1 MKKRLLSL
9 ALAAAMILSLL
20 PTAAFAAEGYTPD
33 ETVLD
38 GPVVEVTSE
47 DKNEPGEIL
56 DEGEREPE
64 ETPDEGETQ
73 EPGETSDPEE
83 TQEPAETLDPKETQE
98 PEETPDEGET
108 QEPEETSEP
117 EETQEPEETSDPEET
132 QEPEETPDENLPSED
147 MPSEMEELLEDEVAL
162 LSLNASDLLANEAQM
177 AATPL
182 GNLCRPLSGE
192 GVTVTAT
199 ASGEEASS
207 VRASNAID
215 GDCTSKSS
223 RWGSAVGN
231 GPHWIQVDLGTVRA
245 VSVVRIFW
253 ERRNVLAYTL
263 QGSAD
268 GQTWY
273 DLYSCT
279 SEITTVNETLTFDP
293 VAVRYLK
300 VYISSHKDTGLLG
313 DGTESTRWNTV
324 SLFEIE
330 AYRNEASMP
339 VDTQSVANAVE
350 LVIRNGKV
358 VADTTA
364 ADELA
369 GDWEFDIS
377 FAANLE
383 QVVGPDGTIYTP
395 LVNTNVELDVTVER
409 LFDGVKAFSSAD
421 SPFVMTIPG
430 EHLTNMGNAK
440 PKVIPEIM
448 EWYSSSAQK
457 GQSYTLTG
465 SSRIVAP
472 AALTD
477 VANEVKADIKDLF
490 GFDLSVVSSGAEAG
504 DIELVLDASK
514 ANEGFDDET
523 YLMEVT
529 DKVTITGAHATGV
542 YWGTR
547 TALQALKLS
556 GGKNTIPQGTARDYP
571 EFRLRGFVM
580 DVGRKPVSMD
590 MLYNI
595 VKNMAWYKLND
606 FHVHL
611 NDNLIQ
617 IENYGY
623 TNNNCTQEQ
632 YNEGNRAYAG
642 FRLESSLQEEQGANP
657 LASRDFHYTKAEFSQ
672 FITDSEKLG
681 VTIVPEIDVPAHAK
695 AITDAWP
702 SLREPK
708 NFNIHALNDHFNLS
722 GKFDECL
729 AKTEEIFND
738 YIDDGT
744 FHSGIVHFGA
754 DEYYPNS
761 TLYRKF
767 HKAMIAYLKTKNVTI
782 RTWGSLTRMSSS
794 APDVQYSKEETKGVQ
809 MNIWNTGWANPTAM
823 YNLGFDLIN
832 VTDGPSYMVPN
843 GGGGRGGYG
852 DYLNLNSIY
861 GWEPNVIGGTVF
873 PASSS
878 QILGSAYA
886 MWDDGLL
893 DMQATGLDEVDL
905 FHRFYDSL
913 PVIAVRQ
920 WGEGDKLDRTLDE
933 LQSDAAITGL
943 APQSNPYFK
952 VEPGTDGKLFE
963 YTFDTDGSDSSVNG
977 RDLTLHGAEVTGGAL
992 AIKGGSSYASTGMD
1006 RLGWGS
1012 SLTFTINVTKAPS
1025 NPYGEVIFES
1035 DRVAEDSTFPY
1046 NEYAIKALPV
1056 EGDSGKWKLGFAR
1069 ELYDYE
1075 FATEFTV
1082 GTEVQ
1087 VTITS
1092 AQHKTSMSAN
1102 GGGAVNAVG
1111 KLKPKANSNTQFMG
1125 KEGITHSS
1133 FELPVARIGS
1143 KTNAFT
1149 GTIDNI
1155 STTAPQVEKPVI
1167 PDEGTELVNLALKR
1181 PVTVS
1186 DTGATN
1192 GGVTGTAEK
1201 AVDGVVEGNETVAW
1215 VGGDMTTN
1223 RDEHGNQNNPQWLIV
1238 DLGEEVANMALKA
1251 ERITVS
1257 YGQRSFATKYDI
1269 QTSDSANGEWTSL
1282 LTDTV
1287 SRGHI
1292 WGWLQPSTY
1301 GSNGDSITS
1310 TSNIGSTGTKL
1321 KENPVLKRY
1330 VRLYVTEVNA
1340 ANGNNT
1346 NIGGNNGQCKSV
1358 AVTEFQIMAR
1368 LPITESA
1375 ENIKAYQISED
1386 EVRLSWNEG
1395 GYYQVYAKA
1404 PGGQWACISGDEVV
1418 NGSVFIHD
1426 GYVDGVTYRVLSP
1439 ASDVNSALGA
1449 VTPVDIRTYDTD
1461 PTHYGW
1467 VDCGNAQRVTLGE
1480 GGWSTWADG
1489 NAYGGGVHYA
1499 PNNNANENTTAEF
1512 VFVGNGVQVIGTQF
1526 PDGGAFSVFIDG
1538 KATGEKANGK
1548 APGSSN
1554 VANATIYS
1562 KTGLTNGFHIIKLVA
1577 DRGARVEVDAFRV
1590 LIPATSITLS
1600 ANGLAD
1606 GKLTIATGGSAV
1618 NVTATVA
1625 PANGSGVF
1633 EWTSSDEGAATVA
1646 TTEPSP
1652 GPQGKMVAT
1661 ITPVSGG
1668 TTTIV
1673 VKDKSDPTI
1682 KAEVAVTV
1690 NQSVTNVTLPDNQHS
1705 VTLYL
1710 DPAVSQNSTATLT
1723 PTVMPATATNK
1734 AVTWRSSNKAVA
1746 TVEEGIVTAVG
1757 KGEATITVTTV
1768 DGGKTADCVVTVKSN
1783 PTAIAV
1789 KDGQKAV
1796 TEAAPAVIYNNK
1808 DITGLPN
1815 TVRNRVTLTAA
1826 LTPADATETDLTWER
1841 ADVSTGLIT
1850 IEPMGN
1856 DPTRC
1861 AVTAVGIN
1869 ERDVGE
1875 KTIVVTSVS
1884 NPTVKTTFKVRVLRH
1899 LVHDVTLS
1907 VHAGAEA
1914 KPGAVLE
1921 VNINQLNLDD
1931 AGVDGLT
1938 YQWYRGADAIG
1949 GATEKTYT
1957 LTDEDIGKAISAKV
1971 TAKATETYFY
1981 EGERTSGTVMV
1992 GKNAA
1997 PAAPVLSATE
2007 VNGGVKGT
2015 ITIANAGADAVY
2027 QISRDN
2033 GQTWTDATVINGV
2046 IENLE
2051 EGDYQVRLKETDTH
2065 EAGLPAAITVK
2076 NAAKTYYAVSYT
2088 VSPADAGTVVL
2099 DKTSAEAND
2108 SVTATVKT
2116 NPGFTLKGVTVG
2128 GVEINGTEGQD
2139 GAKLYTVE
2147 TVTAD
2152 VEFVVSFEAVKL
2164 TITHNLSNGV
2174 SCDKAVGGADAHS
2187 HEVAYGA
2194 QEAITLVAAEGYRLP
2209 DRQHITVKKTQSG
2222 DAFLGYEY
2230 SPETGVITIT
2240 GGVTEDLTIEAA
2252 GVVATY
2258 QIAHALT
2265 HVKCSLTE
2273 HIVEHKAALTIGV
2286 TADEGYIL
2294 PETITVSMVGTE
2306 LTAADYT
2313 YTKAADNKT
2322 GELTFAAGKIT
2333 GALEIRI
2340 DGERIMIPLVSV
2352 SIEGTA
2358 KVGQRLSA
2366 RVNPAEAAN
2375 YVNYQWIRVDADGGE
2390 ETAED
2395 IAGATGMSRVIT
2407 EASLGKRI
2415 KVKIVPAQDS
2425 QYTGT
2430 VTSQATAV
2438 VIAADAPSIPVE
2450 LVSLDR
2456 SAVTLVPGG
2465 STQLVATVRPSNA
2478 TNQTVAWSSDNEA
2491 VATVDSAGVVTGVA
2505 KGTAAITVTTAD
2517 GNKTA
2522 VCQVTVKETGE
2533 TRTFQV
2539 TFEVQGGSAVEAQ
2552 TVVEGGKAIR
2562 PADPTRNGYT
2572 FGGWYTDAGCTAAYD
2587 FETAVTADL
2596 TLYAKWTENS
2606 SSSSGSSGS
2615 SSGSDKKPT
2624 GVTNEDGSVTTTVK
2638 DGATGTVTTTTKW
2651 PSGKVE
2657 VVETKKDG
2665 SVTKTTTEAD
2675 GKKVEKKVTAEKDVT
2690 ITVTDPQGE
2699 TVAKVKLPA
2708 VVPAP
2713 EKRFEDVPQDHWADK
2728 AIHTVAGLG
2737 LVEGIGENR
2746 YDMQTPMTRGSL
2758 ATVLCRLSNGK
2769 AVKDVSFTDVEKDEW
2784 YTEGISW
2791 AAKNGVVT
2799 GVSANT
2805 FKPKDVITREQLAV
2819 MLCRYAKVL
2828 GMDVESSAKALE
2840 SFRDSDKTGAWAVD
2854 GVAWCVEKGI
2864 LRGKGENNLD
2874 PTADVS
2880 RAEVAVMLERFVA
2893 LMR

>member
-9 ALAAAMILSLL
+9 ALATVMILSLL
-20 PTAAFAAEGYTPD
+20 PTAAFAAEGDTPD
-33 ETVLD
+33 ETVL
-38 GPVVEVTSE
+38 GRPVVEVTSE

-56 DEGEREPE
+56 DEGEREPAG
-64 ETPDEGETQ
+64 TPDEGEVQEPAETSSPEETQ
-73 EPGETSDPEE
+73 EPAQTSDPEETQEPAQTSDPEETQEPAQTSDPEE
-83 TQEPAETLDPKETQE
+83 TQEPAET
-98 PEETPDEGET
+98 
-108 QEPEETSEP
+108 SSP
-117 EETQEPEETSDPEET
+117 EETQEPG
-132 QEPEETPDENLPSED
+132 ETPDKNLPSED
-147 MPSEMEELLEDEVAL
+147 MPSEMEEELLEDEIAL
-162 LSLNASDLLANEAQM
+162 LSLKTSDLLADEAQM

-199 ASGEEASS
+199 ASGEEAAS

-253 ERRNVLAYTL
+253 ERLNVLAYTL

-293 VAVRYLK
+293 VAIRYLK

-330 AYRNEASMP
+330 VYRNEASMP
-339 VDTQSVANAVE
+339 VDAQSVANAVE
-350 LVIRNGKV
+350 LVVRDGKV

-369 GDWEFDIS
+369 GDWDFDIS

-395 LVNTNVELDVTVER
+395 LVNTRVELDVTVER
-409 LFDGVKAFSSAD
+409 KFDGAKGSTPGNA
-421 SPFVMTIPG
+421 PFVLTIPG
-430 EHLTNMGNAK
+430 EHTANMGNAK

-457 GQSYTLTG
+457 GQKYQLTA
-465 SSRIVAP
+465 SSKIVAP

-490 GFDLSVVSSGAEAG
+490 GFDLAIVSSGAAAG
-504 DIELVLDASK
+504 DIELVLDAGK
-514 ANEGFDDET
+514 ASEGFDDET

-547 TALQALKLS
+547 SVLQALKLS
-556 GGKNTIPQGTARDYP
+556 GNKTIPQGTARDYP

-617 IENYGY
+617 IERYGY
-623 TNNNCTQEQ
+623 TNNDCTQEQ
-632 YNEGNRAYAG
+632 YDEGNRAYAG
-642 FRLESSLQEEQGANP
+642 FRLESSLQEETGANP

-782 RTWGSLTRMSSS
+782 RTWGSLSRMSSN
-794 APDVQYSKEETKGVQ
+794 APDAQYSREETAGVQ
-809 MNIWNTGWANPTAM
+809 MDIWNTGWANPTAM

-852 DYLNLNSIY
+852 DYLDLSKIY
-861 GWEPNVIGGTVF
+861 DWAPNVIGGTAF

-886 MWDDGLL
+886 MWGDSLL

-905 FHRFYDSL
+905 FHRFYDTL

-933 LQSDAAITGL
+933 LQGDAKITGL

-952 VEPGTDGKLFE
+952 AEPGSDGKLFE

-977 RDLTLHGAEVTGGAL
+977 RNLTLHNAEVTGGAL
-992 AIKGGSSYASTGMD
+992 VIQGGASYASTGMD

-1012 SLTFTINVTKAPS
+1012 TLTFTINVTKAPS
-1025 NPYGEVIFES
+1025 DPYGEVIFES
-1035 DRVAEDSTFPY
+1035 DRVAEDSTFSY

-1056 EGDSGKWKLGFAR
+1056 EGDSTKWKLGFTR

-1082 GTEVQ
+1082 GTEAQ
-1087 VTITS
+1087 ITITT
-1092 AQHKTSMSAN
+1092 AQQKTTMSVN
-1102 GGGAVNAVG
+1102 GGAAVSAVG
-1111 KLKPKANSNTQFMG
+1111 KLKPKADSNTQFMG
-1125 KEGITHSS
+1125 KEGITYSS

-1155 STTAPQVEKPVI
+1155 STTSPEVEKPVI

-1186 DTGATN
+1186 DSQID
-1192 GGVTGTAEK
+1192 GTKGRPEN
-1201 AVDGVVEGNETVAW
+1201 AVDGHVKEFEDDAW
-1215 VGGDMTTN
+1215 IGGDMTTN
-1223 RDEHGNQNNPQWLIV
+1223 RVDGQQNPPQWIVV
-1238 DLGEEVANMALKA
+1238 DLGEEVAERALKA
-1251 ERITVS
+1251 EQINIA
-1257 YGQRSFATKYDI
+1257 YGRRSWATKYDI
-1269 QTSDSANGEWTSL
+1269 QTSDSPDGGWTSL
-1282 LTDTV
+1282 LEAPV
-1287 SRGHI
+1287 SRGHA
-1292 WGWLQPSTY
+1292 WGYLPDSHTFRWS
-1301 GSNGDSITS
+1301 GAACGDMITTTS
-1310 TSNIGSTGTKL
+1310 TGAKL
-1321 KENPVLKRY
+1321 ADVTLKRY

-1340 ANGNNT
+1340 ANGNDT
-1346 NIGGNNGQCKSV
+1346 NIGGYNGQCTSI
-1358 AVTEFQIMAR
+1358 AVTEIQVMAR
-1368 LPITESA
+1368 VPATESA
-1375 ENIKAYQISED
+1375 ENIKAYQISD
-1386 EVRLSWNEG
+1386 NEVRLSWDEG

-1404 PGGQWACISGDEVV
+1404 PGGQWACVSGDEVV
-1418 NGSVFIHD
+1418 DGNVFVHD
-1426 GYVDGVTYRVLSP
+1426 GYVDGTTYRVLSP
-1439 ASDVNSALGA
+1439 ASGVSSAFGA
-1449 VTPVDIRTYDTD
+1449 VTPVDVRTYDTAAD
-1461 PTHYGW
+1461 HYGW
-1467 VDCGNAQRVTLGE
+1467 VDCGNTQRVTLGE
-1480 GGWSTWADG
+1480 GGWSTWPDSG
-1489 NAYGGGVHYA
+1489 AYGGGVHYSLG
-1499 PNNNANENTTAEF
+1499 NNANANTTAEF

-1526 PDGGAFSVFIDG
+1526 TDGGAMTVYIDG
-1538 KATGEKANGK
+1538 ERMEEKLNAK
-1548 APGSSN
+1548 APGNAN
-1554 VANATIYS
+1554 VANATLYS
-1562 KTGLTNGFHIIKLVA
+1562 KTGLANGFHTVKLVA
-1577 DRGARVEVDAFRV
+1577 DLGTRVEVDAFRV
-1590 LIPATSITLS
+1590 LVPVTSITLS
-1600 ANGLAD
+1600 ATGLAD

-1633 EWTSSDEGAATVA
+1633 EWISGDTSVATVA
-1646 TTEPSP
+1646 TTEPTP
-1652 GPQGKMVAT
+1652 GPQGRMVAT
-1661 ITPVSGG
+1661 ITPVAGG
-1668 TTTIV
+1668 TATIT
-1673 VKDKSDPTI
+1673 VKDKNNSAM
-1682 KAEVAVTV
+1682 KAELALTV

-1710 DPAVSQNSTATLT
+1710 NPAVNQTDTVTLT

-1734 AVTWRSSNKAVA
+1734 AVTWSSDKESVAAVN
-1746 TVEEGIVTAVG
+1746 EGVVTAKGV
-1757 KGEATITVTTV
+1757 GEATITVTTV
-1768 DGGKTADCVVTVKSN
+1768 DGGKTTTCKVTVKSN

-1789 KDGQKAV
+1789 QDGGTDVALPV
-1796 TEAAPAVIYNNK
+1796 VIYNNK
-1808 DITGLPN
+1808 GDSAVSGK
-1815 TVRNRVTLTAA
+1815 RDSVTLSARF
-1826 LTPADATETDLTWER
+1826 TPADATETDLTWER
-1841 ADVSTGLIT
+1841 TDGSTGLIT
-1850 IEPMGN
+1850 IEPAGN

-1861 AVTAVGIN
+1861 TITAVGLN

-1875 KTIVVTSVS
+1875 KTIEVTSVS
-1884 NPTVKTTFKVRVLRH
+1884 NPAVKTTFKVRVLRH
-1899 LVHDVTLS
+1899 LVHDVTIS
-1907 VHAGAEA
+1907 VHQGAEP

-1921 VNINQLNLDD
+1921 VNINQLNLDQTGID
-1931 AGVDGLT
+1931 ALA
-1938 YQWYRGADAIG
+1938 YQWYRGDDAID
-1949 GATEKTYT
+1949 AAAEKTYT
-1957 LTDEDIGKAISAKV
+1957 LTDADIGKEISAKV
-1971 TAKATETYFY
+1971 TATPSDTYFY
-1981 EGERTSGTVMV
+1981 EGERTSTNTVKV
-1992 GKNAA
+1992 DKNAA

-2007 VNGGVKGT
+2007 VNGATKGT
-2015 ITIANAGADAVY
+2015 ITIADPVAGEVYEISSDNGATWADAAV
-2027 QISRDN
+2027 
-2033 GQTWTDATVINGV
+2033 TDGV
-2046 IENLE
+2046 ISGLD
-2051 EGDYQVRLKETDTH
+2051 EGSYQVRLKETATH
-2065 EAGLPAAITVK
+2065 DAGVPATITVK
-2076 NAAKTYYAVSYT
+2076 DATKTYFAVSYT
-2088 VSPADAGTVVL
+2088 ATPVDGGLVVL
-2099 DKTSAEAND
+2099 DKTSVEANA
-2108 SVTATVKT
+2108 SVTATVKA
-2116 NPGFTLKGVTVG
+2116 NPGLTIKSVTV
-2128 GVEINGTEGQD
+2128 NGSEVTAAEGQD

-2152 VEFVVSFEAVKL
+2152 VEFVVTFETIKL
-2164 TITHNLSNGV
+2164 TITHDLSNGL
-2174 SCDKAVGGADAHS
+2174 SCSRAAGNDDAHS
-2187 HEVAYGA
+2187 HEVNYGA
-2194 QEAITLVAAEGYRLP
+2194 QEAITLVAEEGYSLP
-2209 DRQHITVKKTQSG
+2209 DRQHITVTKTQG
-2222 DAFLGYEY
+2222 GEAFTGYEY
-2230 SPETGVITIT
+2230 SPETGVVTIT
-2240 GGVTEDLTIEAA
+2240 GGVIEDLTITASGA
-2252 GVVATY
+2252 VKTY

-2265 HVKCSLTE
+2265 HVSCSLSE
-2273 HIVEHKAALTIGV
+2273 HTVEHKAALTIGL
-2286 TADEGYIL
+2286 TADEGYAL
-2294 PETITVSMVGTE
+2294 PETVTVTMAGTA
-2306 LTAADYT
+2306 LAADTDYT
-2313 YTKAADNKT
+2313 YTRAADKKT

-2340 DGERIMIPLVSV
+2340 DAERIMIPLASV
-2352 SIEGTA
+2352 SIEGIA
-2358 KVGQRLSA
+2358 KVGQRLTA
-2366 RVNPAEAAN
+2366 TVNPAEAAN
-2375 YVNYQWIRVDADGGE
+2375 YVNYQWIRVDEDGNE
-2390 ETAED
+2390 ATAED
-2395 IAGATGMSRVIT
+2395 IVGATGMSRVIT

-2415 KVKIVPAQDS
+2415 KVRIVPSEGS

-2430 VTSQATAV
+2430 VVSLPTAV

-2450 LVSLDR
+2450 LVTLDQT
-2456 SAVTLVPGG
+2456 SATVIRGG
-2465 STQLVATVRPSNA
+2465 ALQLTVTVRPSNA
-2478 TNQTVAWSSDNEA
+2478 TNQTVTWSSDNEA
-2491 VATVDSAGVVTGVA
+2491 VATVDSAGVVTAVA
-2505 KGTAAITVTTAD
+2505 VGSANITVTTAD
-2517 GNKTA
+2517 GGKTA
-2522 VCQVTVKETGE
+2522 VCQITVKEE
-2533 TRTFQV
+2533 EEAQTFQV
-2539 TFEVQGGSAVEAQ
+2539 TFNTQGGSAIEAQ
-2552 TVVEGGKAIR
+2552 TVAEGGKVTR
-2562 PADPTRNGYT
+2562 PADPTRSGYT
-2572 FGGWYTDAGCTAAYD
+2572 FGGWYTDAACTAAYSFD
-2587 FETAVTADL
+2587 TAVTADL
-2596 TLYAKWTENS
+2596 TLYARWTEN
-2606 SSSSGSSGS
+2606 SSGS
-2615 SSGSDKKPT
+2615 SSGGSDHSGKVDNNKT
-2624 GVTNEDGSVTTTVK
+2624 TTTVKNEDGSTTTTVTDK
-2638 DGATGTVTTTTKW
+2638 KTGTVTETTKW
-2651 PSGKVE
+2651 PDGTEKK
-2657 VVETKKDG
+2657 VETKKDG
-2665 SVTKTTTEAD
+2665 SVTTTTTEPD
-2675 GKKVEKKVTAEKDVT
+2675 GKKVEKAVTAEKNVT
-2690 ITVTDPQGE
+2690 ITVTDPEGE
-2699 TVAKVKLPA
+2699 EVAKVKLPA
-2708 VVPAP
+2708 IIPQP
-2713 EKRFEDVPQDHWADK
+2713 ETKFEDVPQDHWAEK
-2728 AIHTVAGLG
+2728 SINAVAGLG
-2737 LVEGIGENR
+2737 LVKGVGENR
-2746 YDMQTPMTRGSL
+2746 YDMATAMTRGSL
-2758 ATVLCRLSNGK
+2758 ATVLYRLSNGK
-2769 AVKDVSFTDVEKDEW
+2769 PSKEMDFTDVEKDEW
-2784 YTEGISW
+2784 YAESISW
-2791 AAKNGVVT
+2791 AAKHGVVQ
-2799 GVSANT
+2799 GVGEAL
-2805 FKPKDVITREQLAV
+2805 FKPKDIISREQLAV

-2828 GMDVESSAKALE
+2828 GMDVESSAKVLE
-2840 SFRDSDKTGAWAVD
+2840 SFHDSDKTGAWAVD

-2864 LRGKGENNLD
+2864 LRGKGGNTLD
-2874 PTADVS
+2874 PAADVS
-2880 RAEVAVMLERFVA
+2880 RAEVAVMLERFIA